1 MKKQV
6 LFIHG
11 GGDDGYGADKKLAA
25 SLQKELG
32 QDYQVI
38 YPKMPWADTEPD
50 LGWVK
55 QVGVEIDNLSDN
67 AIWVGHSVGA
77 SMWLKWLS
85 ENKVSKKAAGIFLI
99 APPFWSGKEEW
110 KQGLILQKD
119 FAANLP
125 TNSPVFFYHCKDDD
139 VVPLDH
145 IATYRKMLPG
155 ATFREMESGGHQLNN
170 DLSWVAKDI
179 INL

>member
-11 GGDDGYGADKKLAA
+11 GGDDGYGADAILAA
-25 SLQKELG
+25 SLQEELG

-38 YPKMPWADTEPD
+38 YPQVASDETAPD
-50 LGWVK
+50 FGWGK
-55 QVGVEIDNLSDN
+55 TISEELENLNDD
-67 AIWVGHSVGA
+67 AIWVGHSLGA

-99 APPFWSGKEEW
+99 APPFWSGKEKW
-110 KQGLILQKD
+110 KQGLILQED
-119 FAANLP
+119 FAENLS
-125 TNSPVFFYHCKDDD
+125 TNSPVFFYHCQDDE

-145 IATYRKMLPG
+145 IATYRKLLPG
-155 ATFREMESGGHQLNN
+155 ATFREIETGGHQLNN
-170 DLSWVAKDI
+170 DLGLVAKDI
-179 INL
+179 ISL